1 MFDYHAGEKYKFT
14 LIMVAVTGFIA
25 GVFITSFLFPPAPPQ
40 QATRQRPKWADHP
53 DVTGKARPMTADG
66 RYATDGVNTMPP
78 GAEAYNPADER
89 QSLDLINEWLPV
101 AWDLSAGSA
110 SNSQEKFIQ
119 LMTPECAHAYR
130 QNIWTQ
136 DMAMQ
141 VEQSGLRSAFTASHV
156 TVGAHNQDG
165 TVVILVRGEQ
175 ILDVPGKGQQAR
187 AVNVEYLVKN
197 TSEGLRIAGISE
209 SNS

>member
-1 MFDYHAGEKYKFT
+1 
-14 LIMVAVTGFIA
+14 
-25 GVFITSFLFPPAPPQ
+25 
-40 QATRQRPKWADHP
+40 
-53 DVTGKARPMTADG
+53 
-66 RYATDGVNTMPP
+66 
-78 GAEAYNPADER
+78 
-89 QSLDLINEWLPV
+89 
-101 AWDLSAGSA
+101 
-110 SNSQEKFIQ
+110 
-119 LMTPECAHAYR
+119 MTPECAHAYR

-141 VEQSGLRSAFTASHV
+141 VEQSGLRSAFTASQV
-156 TVGAHNQDG
+156 SVGAHNQDG